1 MKYYVGIDLGGTNI
15 VAGVVDEEYNIVAKA
30 STKTNCPRP
39 AKEIADDMAK
49 MAIQAVEN
57 ANLTMEQ
64 IEWIGIGTPGI
75 ANSETGI
82 IEYSNNLGFKDTP
95 MVEYIRETIDKPVF
109 IENDANAAAYG
120 EFVAGAAKGAKN
132 AVCITLG
139 TGVGG
144 GIIIDGKIYSGSNF
158 AGAEIG
164 HTVIEVDGAQCSCG
178 RKGCFEAYSSA
189 TGLIR
194 MTNEAIAEHPDS
206 IMAEMA
212 KTAKVTARTSFDAM
226 RDGDEYAKV
235 VVDKYKANPKLPAAL
250 LEKASGYPF
259 YNTSEF
265 TLARLLNDSDNI
277 AENFV
282 SYIESFSANVQTIFN
297 NLDFKKQIEKGG
309 PVTVAHPDIIRF
321 FMLIPE
327 ACALVLEAGTM
338 GHGGEVFVFDMGQ
351 PVKIVDL
358 AKKLIQNSGRRDV
371 KIQYTGLRKGEK
383 LYEEVLIKGEEEEL
397 LTDNEKIRIAKVHP
411 YEYEEVCRH
420 LDELMEIGK
429 TYDDMNI
436 VRKMKE
442 IVPEFKSNN
451 SRYEILDK

>member
-164 HTVIEVDGAQCSCG
+164 HTVIEVDGVQCSCG

-194 MTNEAIAEHPDS
+194 MTNEVIAEHPDS
-206 IMAEMA
+206 LMAEMS

-226 RDGDEYAKV
+226 RDGDKYAKAL
-235 VVDKYKANPKLPAAL
+235 VDKYIKYLAAGITNTINIFQPDVLCIGGGVCNEGDTL
-250 LEKASGYPF
+250 L
-259 YNTSEF
+259 
-265 TLARLLNDSDNI
+265 L
-277 AENFV
+277 
-282 SYIESFSANVQTIFN
+282 
-297 NLDFKKQIEKGG
+297 
-309 PVTVAHPDIIRF
+309 
-321 FMLIPE
+321 
-327 ACALVLEAGTM
+327 
-338 GHGGEVFVFDMGQ
+338 
-351 PVKIVDL
+351 PVKAIVM
-358 AKKLIQNSGRRDV
+358 
-371 KIQYTGLRKGEK
+371 
-383 LYEEVLIKGEEEEL
+383 EEVYTRNSPKNTEIV
-397 LTDNEKIRIAKVHP
+397 IAK
-411 YEYEEVCRH
+411 
-420 LDELMEIGK
+420 LGNDAGIIGAAFLGRA
-429 TYDDMNI
+429 NG
-436 VRKMKE
+436 
-442 IVPEFKSNN
+442 
-451 SRYEILDK
+451 